1 MAALKNIV
9 VTDIKDF
16 VTVIYNKQKPK
27 TIENRNCSAI
37 TFCMQ
42 GQRIYYQNGIEYS
55 SDPGHVIFLPQGQG
69 YTIYAH
75 KNGIYPV
82 INFLCPAFPSNTILR
97 LPIENVETYI
107 REYEQMKN
115 LFLFENN
122 KLKVMSIFY
131 DMLHRIYT
139 HTKVNQRR
147 LIPAIKYMEKNYSN
161 HDISN
166 DLLASLCNISEVHFR
181 KLFKENFDKSPKQ
194 YILDMRIQKAKQLL
208 SDGMFKISA
217 ISRECGFSDQ
227 YHFSRI
233 FKQKTGMTPTEY
245 YKKNQII
252 EHSSDFM

>member
-1 MAALKNIV
+1 MDVLNDLV
-9 VTDIKDF
+9 VTSVNEF
-16 VTVIYNKQKPK
+16 ATVAYKKGTEGIVK
-27 TIENRNCSAI
+27 NRKYSAV
-37 TFCMQ
+37 TFCME
-42 GQRIYYQNGIEYS
+42 GQRIYYQNGIEFS

-69 YTIYAH
+69 YTIYAN

-82 INFLCPAFPSNTILR
+82 INFLCPAFPSDTILR

-139 HTKVNQRR
+139 HTKVNQRH

-245 YKKNQII
+245 YMKNQII